1 MGSGWKNCIALHTT
15 PNVSTGRTNALA
27 TMRQMTSWKSGY
39 AQRDALAMFKKYEN
53 DAKNVNIQDA
63 RSPDRWMEEFAC
75 DVSFCFPLSLLTH
88 TRTHNHIVIVPCSS
102 VGFQALYLLF
112 VVLVKS

>member
-1 MGSGWKNCIALHTT
+1 MHTT
-15 PNVSTGRTNALA
+15 PKFSPGRTDALA

-39 AQRDALAMFKKYEN
+39 DQSDALAMFRKYEN

-75 DVSFCFPLSLLTH
+75 DVSFRFPSSLHQKH
-88 TRTHNHIVIVPCSS
+88 TII
-102 VGFQALYLLF
+102 
-112 VVLVKS
+112 